1 MLQESEKVAAE
12 GREMQHKC
20 TNIRP
25 RLEGVSSFLQKDG
38 ELQICRPGQEKPRP
52 NDECKEL
59 YREVY
64 TSTVYEASS
73 RCWPGLV
80 WQFGIVCLLFNYS
93 NLGISQSQSTRE
105 ATVSGSTLFPW

>member
-1 MLQESEKVAAE
+1 MAAE
-12 GREMQHKC
+12 GLEMQHKC

-64 TSTVYEASS
+64 TSTVY
-73 RCWPGLV
+73 
-80 WQFGIVCLLFNYS
+80 
-93 NLGISQSQSTRE
+93 
-105 ATVSGSTLFPW
+105 